1 MSKRIIGAEELGE
14 VRQVKML
21 ELFHEGPAPAPG
33 GGRLRGANREP
44 PPDFKDGF
52 RRGMEE
58 GFRRGS
64 AAAADQIQREH
75 GARLNAIVDQF
86 ASQADALHTG
96 MDEALARVRA
106 ELADQAVLLALEVAR
121 QVIRA
126 ELAAQPASLLA
137 VVREAV
143 ASLVDERCSFVL
155 HMNPQDVDLL
165 GASLEPMLSA
175 RGARIQPDQA
185 ISPGGCRVQAPGAE
199 VDATLSTRWARVLA
213 AIGRS
218 EALPAPEVAS

>member
-1 MSKRIIGAEELGE
+1 MSNRIIGAEELGE

-75 GARLNAIVDQF
+75 GARLQSIVDQF
-86 ASQADALHTG
+86 AAQAQALHAG
-96 MDEALARVRA
+96 MDQALATVRA
-106 ELADQAVLLALEVAR
+106 DLADQAVLLALEVAR

-126 ELAAQPASLLA
+126 DLTLQPASLLP

-165 GASLEPMLSA
+165 GASLEPMLTA
-175 RGARIQPDQA
+175 RGARIQPDPA
-185 ISPGGCRVQAPGAE
+185 IGVGGCRVQAPGAE
-199 VDATLSTRWARVLA
+199 IDATLSTRWARVLA

-218 EALPAPEVAS
+218 DELPAPEVTA